1 MAASAQRASLN
12 EVDFLLISPFSAMS
26 LEEKLQFADHLA
38 STQVARYTSKTSQ
51 NELLECIFE
60 VYEKAIQDE
69 ISQAPFVAVQA
80 DETTDVACISQC
92 VIVLRY
98 ITNEGAMV
106 ERFLSFSPLID
117 RTAEGLEKL
126 LKDKLEPYKLE
137 NKLIAQTY
145 DGAAVMSGASSGLQV
160 RLKETFPHAHFV
172 HCYAH
177 QLNLIV
183 QQACSSLTPVRI
195 FFANITAFATFFS
208 KSPKRTAV
216 LDEVC
221 GRRIPASGQTRWN
234 FKSRTVH
241 TVFEQQ
247 DTLKQCFEKI
257 KNDDSWDS
265 VSIQQAHGL
274 FQLLSDPDFV
284 FLLTFFHTALM
295 HVDTLYSVLQK
306 RTTDALITRQAREKF
321 CSSMTEIKNKLA
333 IDDVQPNP
341 DTRTRRPQRTNNI
354 QIATQCCDIM
364 MEQLKVRFE
373 KARHL
378 AAFELIDPE
387 FFPQFNDT
395 FPQNQLI
402 IASEFYPMICKEKLT
417 SELIVIYSGA
427 EFAGLKSASSLLEM
441 LTKNNLQTTFSETL
455 KLTQIAI
462 TTPVTSAEAE
472 RCFSTLKRI
481 KSFLRSSM
489 GQARLNALAV
499 LSVER
504 ELIQKIPDFNE
515 RVIDLFASQKGR
527 RCELHFK

>member
-12 EVDFLLISPFSAMS
+12 EVDDLLKSPFSAMA
-26 LEEKLQFADHLA
+26 LEEKLQIYHKRGR
-38 STQVARYTSKTSQ
+38 V
-51 NELLECIFE
+51 
-60 VYEKAIQDE
+60 
-69 ISQAPFVAVQA
+69 
-80 DETTDVACISQC
+80 
-92 VIVLRY
+92 
-98 ITNEGAMV
+98 V
-106 ERFLSFSPLID
+106 ERFLSFSPLTD

-145 DGAAVMSGASSGLQV
+145 DGAAVMSGASSGLQ
-160 RLKETFPHAHFV
+160 
-172 HCYAH
+172 
-177 QLNLIV
+177 
-183 QQACSSLTPVRI
+183 
-195 FFANITAFATFFS
+195 
-208 KSPKRTAV
+208 SPKRTAV

-234 FKSRTVH
+234 FKSRT
-241 TVFEQQ
+241 
-247 DTLKQCFEKI
+247 
-257 KNDDSWDS
+257 
-265 VSIQQAHGL
+265 
-274 FQLLSDPDFV
+274 
-284 FLLTFFHTALM
+284 
-295 HVDTLYSVLQK
+295 K

-321 CSSMTEIKNKLA
+321 CSSMTEIKDKLA
-333 IDDVQPNP
+333 TDDVEPNP

-387 FFPQFNDT
+387 FFPHFKDE
-395 FPQNQLI
+395 FPQNQLL
-402 IASEFYPMICKEKLT
+402 IASEFYPMICKEKLK
-417 SELIVIYSGA
+417 SELTVIYNGA

-504 ELIQKIPDFNE
+504 ELVQNTPDFNE